1 MIYGFFSGC
10 SLILIILDSL
20 NIANLKVLYFMGGY
34 KSMGPVGIGHILEA
48 FLKQQWIFPFR

>member
-48 FLKQQWIFPFR
+48 FLKQQ